1 MYILLA
7 VLVIGG
13 AALVSSVDSI
23 QTEYSDNWKE
33 ELREENEQYQQEIT
47 EFDNTFSYELME
59 RNNYYLENDIKPLD
73 YGAWQFTLENVGLVA
88 VVSLLTI
95 IIGSSI
101 ISNEYKWGTIKL
113 LLIRPVSRNVILLS
127 KFVATFVFALLT
139 MIFLFLISMLGGGIF
154 FGLEGVNPN
163 TVISTADGFEYVPIV
178 GEVMSEYAY
187 RIVDLIMVSTLAF
200 MISTIFKNS
209 SIAVGIGVFILM
221 GGNLITGIFSRYEWS
236 KYLLF
241 ANLDLQQ
248 YKSGNVLI
256 EGMTLGFSI
265 TMLIIYFVVFVA
277 LAWTF
282 FNKRDIVNQ

>member
-33 ELREENEQYQQEIT
+33 ELQEENEQYQQEIA

-163 TVISTADGFEYVPIV
+163 TVISTVDGFEYVPIV

>member
-163 TVISTADGFEYVPIV
+163 TVISTVDGFEYVPIV

>member
-33 ELREENEQYQQEIT
+33 ELQEENEQYQQEIA